1 MKSLVEVAL
10 LKRAEEQCQ
19 NPWHCDK
26 CEEPAPRL
34 WRTGRG
40 GAVKRLC
47 FRCMFPKEV
56 EG

>member
-1 MKSLVEVAL
+1 L